1 MYREALIGTVHSDG
15 VQAQLMT
22 VSPTRHRGKDFPFR
36 IETSLP
42 KGESMS
48 IDVGL
53 LAANRLVNNETI
65 AVLYQS
71 RRFDFGTNV
80 GAIAAFFGRIPEQG
94 RQNLTEIAMEYHDKW
109 EPDYCCGLRKN
120 HVWGKGSGNQ
130 AAWGKACMYIM
141 NNVKVKGLYL
151 TVNVK
156 VSAEFKSLKWVKDLV
171 KIKGLKFLTLEVK
184 QHSGNGPDGPD
195 IVRASYREGNLIATR
210 PCFNEH
216 LVPLFHYLREEMLG

>member
-1 MYREALIGTVHSDG
+1 MYREALIGTIHSKEVH
-15 VQAQLMT
+15 AQYVT
-22 VSPTRHRGKDFPFR
+22 VTPTRHRGKGFPFR
-36 IETSLP
+36 IEASLP

-53 LAANRLVNNETI
+53 LAANRLVNNEAI

-71 RRFDFGTNV
+71 RTFDFRTNV
-80 GAIAAFFGRIPEQG
+80 GAIAAFFRRVPEQA
-94 RQNLTEIAMEYHDKW
+94 RQNLDGIAMEFYNKE

-130 AAWGKACMYIM
+130 AAWSKACTYIV

-171 KIKGLKFLTLEVK
+171 KIQGLKFLTLKVN
-184 QHSGNGPDGPD
+184 QHWGSGPDV
-195 IVRASYREGNLIATR
+195 IRASYREGSLTATD

-216 LVPLFHYLREEMLG
+216 LIALFDYLREEMLE